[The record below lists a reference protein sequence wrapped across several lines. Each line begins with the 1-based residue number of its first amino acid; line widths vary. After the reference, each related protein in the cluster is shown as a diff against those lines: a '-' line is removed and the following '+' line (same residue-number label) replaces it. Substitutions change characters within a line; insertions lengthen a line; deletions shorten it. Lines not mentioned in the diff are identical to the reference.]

1 MFSIKLKFCIIMGVA
16 SHASSKSAISA
27 PNMGMDIIKDKGS
40 VKQNEK
46 NRGFCQV
53 SVRSHP

>member
-1 MFSIKLKFCIIMGVA
+1 MGVA

-27 PNMGMDIIKDKGS
+27 PKCSFHLGMDIIKDKGS

>member
-1 MFSIKLKFCIIMGVA
+1 MGVA